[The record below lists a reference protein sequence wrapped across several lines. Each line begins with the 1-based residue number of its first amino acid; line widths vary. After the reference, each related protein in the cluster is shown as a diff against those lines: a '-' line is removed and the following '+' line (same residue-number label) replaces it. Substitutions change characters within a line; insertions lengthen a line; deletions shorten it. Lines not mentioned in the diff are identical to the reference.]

1 MNGWR
6 LLLFTM
12 ILAQDVV
19 RISKLKSSLSEM
31 YDNVNTS
38 QFCFSL
44 LYGIRFLSFQIYK
57 KCCQHFMERKYVT
70 ILSPPTKYRQ
80 ESHPI
85 HKFFK
90 SHKTSQIWFF
100 CLQTQSYWLLVKVN
114 NKTKPTLSTRVCM
127 HYTEFQSPV
136 FFKLFN
142 SWYSLSLVVP
152 EAYTIQTC

>member
-1 MNGWR
+1 
-6 LLLFTM
+6 M

-70 ILSPPTKYRQ
+70 ILSPQQNTGKKASLFTSSLKAIKPVKYDL
-80 ESHPI
+80 
-85 HKFFK
+85 FK
-90 SHKTSQIWFF
+90 DI
-100 CLQTQSYWLLVKVN
+100 LL
-114 NKTKPTLSTRVCM
+114 PSD
-127 HYTEFQSPV
+127 S
-136 FFKLFN
+136 KL
-142 SWYSLSLVVP
+142 L
-152 EAYTIQTC
+152 AACQGKQ